1 MLSMLL
7 EGGVIHYNVVQ
18 VYDNKAVKNG
28 WRIMFMSVQN
38 VAGALLRPNNIMKNS
53 KDPYLVMHVVFGSSP
68 LTIQTWQ

>member
-1 MLSMLL
+1 MLSMFL
-7 EGGVIHYNVVQ
+7 EGGAIYHNVVQ

-38 VAGALLRPNNIMKNS
+38 VAGALLRPNNIIKNS
-53 KDPYLVMHVVFGSSP
+53 KDPYLVMHVVFDSSP